1 MARGDTH
8 HLEILARVAGQLQDL
23 GGQVLENRRGVHG
36 GGGADAA
43 MSRRP
48 RLELPVDAPHRE
60 LRKTNSDREFKRRIW
75 ESPRTKTEI
84 QDIRSSRREQARLTS
99 TNPKGEMGK
108 RGKYLAAGA
117 GGAGDGGLLLVLVLV
132 GALCRRGLGREE
144 PLASLA
150 RHRRRRE
157 ALDLDRVRGVVRCK
171 GRRVVLFKLTV
182 ACEERV
188 ICADLSMRGR
198 RAGEVFAFKF

>member
-1 MARGDTH
+1 
-8 HLEILARVAGQLQDL
+8 
-23 GGQVLENRRGVHG
+23 
-36 GGGADAA
+36 
-43 MSRRP
+43 
-48 RLELPVDAPHRE
+48 
-60 LRKTNSDREFKRRIW
+60 
-75 ESPRTKTEI
+75 
-84 QDIRSSRREQARLTS
+84 
-99 TNPKGEMGK
+99 MGK
-108 RGKYLAAGA
+108 RGKYLEAGA

-188 ICADLSMRGR
+188 ICADLSMTRGGSFR
-198 RAGEVFAFKF
+198 VQNLNLVGGALSHGVFAGGNFWRCEISSGLGHATASV